1 MIYVMSDLHGCYDLY
16 IKMLEKISF
25 CEEDTMYILGDV
37 VDRGKDGMKILLDIA
52 TKKNIICLRGNH
64 DQQAAILL
72 SNLYRLEE
80 ENCPKALVEVYKM
93 WLSDGGNATLM
104 EYLKLSETEQ
114 KTAISILRTAA
125 LSKNIVVNG
134 TEYLLAHTVPEVER
148 LEDYEKWEVEEYT
161 LGEPDYEELYFV
173 DKYIITGHT
182 PTGLIDKNFKGKIWR
197 GNNHI
202 AIDCGA
208 VFTGT
213 LGCLCLDT
221 MEEFYVK

>member
-80 ENCPKALVEVYKM
+80 KNCPKALVEVYKM

-182 PTGLIDKNFKGKIWR
+182 PTGLIDKNFKGKIWK